1 MQDASEKEAGR
12 HVVHFT
18 IVRSHATLSAPSGEM
33 GEGGR
38 AITRWY
44 ADPYQNGENN
54 DENETS
60 AHDPPRHLQTPI
72 VTR

>member
-60 AHDPPRHLQTPI
+60 AHDPLDTSRHLS
-72 VTR
+72 